1 MEEAGDGGRWKLA
14 GGLGQSAAQ
23 CVSSTGSR
31 ERLWAHTEKGE
42 ASLWSENWRR
52 AAGQGLGQASLAMT
66 KKPPGALSARTI
78 RVLACA

>member
-1 MEEAGDGGRWKLA
+1 MEIGGRTRAKCGA
-14 GGLGQSAAQ
+14 MCQQ
-23 CVSSTGSR
+23 HRQQR